1 MKKLLFIAILTLV
14 GCSTDE
20 IDAGEQLD
28 CNCGVVKQKT
38 YLPNGGVVLKVKNDC
53 DGQLRDYEF
62 PQNVPYNINEKY
74 CY

>member
-28 CNCGVVKQKT
+28 CNCGIVKQKNF
-38 YLPNGGVVLKVKNDC
+38 LPNGGVVLIVENDC
-53 DGQLRDYEF
+53 SGELQVFEF
-62 PQNVPYNINEKY
+62 PQNVTYDINEKY